1 VTATRTSVAGLPSH
15 FATAI
20 ACDVDMPVPISAAL

>member
-1 VTATRTSVAGLPSH
+1 VAGLPLH
-15 FATAI
+15 LATAI